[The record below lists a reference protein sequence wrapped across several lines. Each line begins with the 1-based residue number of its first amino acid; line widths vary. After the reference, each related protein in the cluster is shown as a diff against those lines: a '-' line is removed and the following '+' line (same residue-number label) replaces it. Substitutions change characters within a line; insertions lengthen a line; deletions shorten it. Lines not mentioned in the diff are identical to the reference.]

1 MTPSWGTSAYPDHVD
16 PRTRRLVTSL
26 VLAALVVIVVVAAF
40 LR

>member
-1 MTPSWGTSAYPDHVD
+1 MARSWGTPAYPGPVD

-40 LR
+40 FR